1 MIYYIIS
8 NFIIISLIY
17 VIHTKNKEILILK
30 EFKELNQTFIYNNRY
45 KDLKEMLN
53 NNDDELQ
60 KLRELNKK

>member
-8 NFIIISLIY
+8 NVIIISLIY
-17 VIHTKNKEILILK
+17 VIHTKNKEILNLK
-30 EFKELNQTFIYNNRY
+30 EFKELNQTFIYNNGY